1 MLMFLK
7 VELAYIDAKPLC
19 RTLFESKII
28 NISVCL
34 CISNSMLF
42 KITCMTPVCSSYI
55 ISSQYSTYKH
65 HPPPLISQ
73 NQPDLDAY
81 ISKFIG
87 HAWTIYKQGVES
99 YSKWGEIEM

>member
-1 MLMFLK
+1 MQNPCVGRF
-7 VELAYIDAKPLC
+7 
-19 RTLFESKII
+19 FESKLI

-34 CISNSMLF
+34 CISISNSKLF
-42 KITCMTPVCSSYI
+42 KITCMTPLCSPYI
-55 ISSQYSTYKH
+55 
-65 HPPPLISQ
+65 PLINITLHHQ

-99 YSKWGEIEM
+99 YSKWGETEILYFTVPHGFPWSPRGVLT